1 MHDVSDRRE
10 VGVLAFE
17 MVASEP
23 MNEESVVDIQPSP
36 FVPIDIE
43 KLTIRDEDVVAESG
57 IRSTGTKWFHFR
69 GYLS

>member
-10 VGVLAFE
+10 VGVLAF
-17 MVASEP
+17 
-23 MNEESVVDIQPSP
+23 EESVVDIQPSP